1 MGQRPADGY
10 LTTQIVLHWT
20 VAALVILQFLAY
32 EGMEHAWD
40 AYEDGEPVT
49 TGPLVVLHIATGITI
64 LLLAIWRI
72 ALRLRY
78 GAPGLPESHP
88 AALKFIAH
96 ANHYLLYAFL
106 IGMPLTGASAWFL
119 GIEGA
124 ADIHSTGRTIL
135 LALVLLHVGGALAE
149 HFVFRSNVLRRM
161 LGLHP
166 R

>member
-1 MGQRPADGY
+1 MTERPAQGY
-10 LTTQIVLHWT
+10 LKTQIVLHWT
-20 VAALVILQFLAY
+20 VAALVILQFLAH

-49 TGPLVVLHIATGITI
+49 AGPLVGLHIATGVTI
-64 LLLAIWRI
+64 LLLALWRI
-72 ALRLRY
+72 GLRVRY
-78 GAPGLPESHP
+78 GAPGLPDNHP
-88 AALKFIAH
+88 AVLKLIAH

-106 IGMPLTGASAWFL
+106 IGMPLTGASAWFF

-135 LALVLLHVGGALAE
+135 LLLVLLHVAGALAE
-149 HFVFRSNVLRRM
+149 HFVFRTDVLRRM